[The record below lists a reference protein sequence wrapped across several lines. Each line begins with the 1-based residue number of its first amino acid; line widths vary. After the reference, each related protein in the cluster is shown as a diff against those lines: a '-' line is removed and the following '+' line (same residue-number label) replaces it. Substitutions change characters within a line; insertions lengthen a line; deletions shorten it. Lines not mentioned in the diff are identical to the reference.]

1 LQGFAPLFTIIFMA
15 HQLTN
20 DQQQIYDKLKVSIG
34 DELDLWL
41 SIPNKSFRN
50 RPPLELLLTN
60 DFGYFGQFITPNEV

>member
-1 LQGFAPLFTIIFMA
+1 ME

-20 DQQQIYDKLKVSIG
+20 DQQQIYDKLKISIG

-60 DFGYFGQFITPNEV
+60 DFVYFEQFITPNEV